1 VNFFCFHYSYI
12 LKAMDFRV
20 KNKIASSV
28 RFVSL
33 GGDQNLIIS
42 SNLH

>member
-1 VNFFCFHYSYI
+1 MNFLGFHCSYI

-20 KNKIASSV
+20 KSKIVSSV
-28 RFVSL
+28 RFVAL

-42 SNLH
+42 SNFH